1 MAFIIWR
8 RGSTTNRG
16 NRSVLGASS
25 SSTGGTGEPGAGSF
39 GSGPNW
45 TPRAININ
53 RITVFQNVAP
63 GAGAQKHIRL
73 KSGNNIS
80 ETAAITISGL
90 AVEADVSFSPGAVQ
104 LPAVDITS
112 DTTLTNTQNYYNEWV
127 DGANPSGTSN
137 IGVAAEIDG
146 NPDISYYA
154 YGQPGTGGITIGA
167 SDRWSH
173 IVGADS
179 GEASEAAAQTP
190 WPVTGKFKDFSVV
203 WENLTAANEADFALR
218 INGADAIV
226 FSIDGAGGTKQG
238 MVDLVSEID
247 VEEGDLVNWRVL
259 RTAGADTT
267 VSIIITFGFTTK

>member
-8 RGSTTNRG
+8 RGSTNNRG
-16 NRSVLGASS
+16 NRGVFGATS
-25 SSTGGTGEPGAGSF
+25 SSTGGSGEPGAGSF

-45 TPRAININ
+45 IPRAVNVS
-53 RITVFQNVAP
+53 RITVFQNTAP
-63 GAGAQKHIRL
+63 GAGAMKHIRL

-90 AVEADVSFSPGAVQ
+90 QTEADVSFSPGAVQ
-104 LPAVDITS
+104 LPAVDTTS

-127 DGANPSGTSN
+127 DGANPSAASN
-137 IGVAAEIDG
+137 IAVAAEIDG

-154 YGQPGTGGITIGA
+154 YGQPGAGGITIGA
-167 SDRWSH
+167 SDRWSM
-173 IVGADS
+173 IVDVDS

-203 WENLTAANEADFALR
+203 WENLTAANEAVFAMR
-218 INGADAIV
+218 INGADVITFTV
-226 FSIDGAGGTKQG
+226 TGAGGTKQG
-238 MVDLVSEID
+238 MRDIVSEID

-259 RTAGADTT
+259 RTTGADTS
-267 VSIIITFGFTTK
+267 VSIVITFGFTTK